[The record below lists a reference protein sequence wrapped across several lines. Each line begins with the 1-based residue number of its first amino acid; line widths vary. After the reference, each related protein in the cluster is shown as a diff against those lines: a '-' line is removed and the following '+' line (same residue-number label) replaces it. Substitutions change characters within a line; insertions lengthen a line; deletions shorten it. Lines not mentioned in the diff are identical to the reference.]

1 MTSAEGRARIDDRT
15 LIRGGKLLSGTSV
28 AVAVLGVATIVVLG
42 YWHLLGNSGAGHN
55 ALWAIGLG
63 SLAWVAIGGQAR
75 NGVVWT
81 LAVAAFFAAW
91 ATAGLAVFS
100 LTAPAPLLEVPFD
113 DVMALSPSDLPLTEA
128 LALNFLIWAWLP
140 AFFLVLTLG
149 LLLFPDGHPPSPRW
163 RWVGW
168 LSVFA
173 IAAGALGA
181 VWEYRPSGTSAYNA
195 PGDNAAGVLVVLFVV
210 VAVVASVAAI
220 VVRYQ
225 RSSGVARH
233 QIRWIGWGGAF
244 LAVSMVLLLINEEV
258 TTSTNLAEWFVA
270 ILLAVAELVV
280 IVSFWV
286 AITKYRLYDIDV
298 VISKTVT
305 YGALALFITA
315 VYVGIVVG
323 VGTLAGRGDEPN
335 LVLAIGATALVALLF
350 EPMRSRLQR
359 WANRL
364 VYGERATPYEVL
376 ARFSQ
381 RAVAAEQDDEMLG
394 RIPRLIV
401 DGTGASEAT
410 LWTANGDSLRPAA
423 WWPEQEHGGDAISVV
438 GDGQWSDPEADY
450 SLAVE
455 HDGELLGGLSLVASR
470 GGTITPA
477 EQELVQ
483 NLAGG
488 LGLALRNA
496 RLTDDLRDQVTAL
509 AASRERIL
517 AAADEARRDLE
528 RDLDMGPQQ
537 ELVAVKVKLGVVK
550 SLAET
555 AEATQTAQV
564 LDQLEDEVGKAI
576 ESVRDY
582 ARGVY
587 PPLLEA
593 DGLPAAVS
601 AEADKAAMPVRVEA
615 GGVERYPRE
624 VETAVFFAILEAL
637 QNSAKYAEASSATV
651 KLSARE
657 DRLDFEVS
665 DDGRGFDPAAVVD
678 GTGIPSMTDRLDSA
692 GGTLTIESAPGRGT
706 TVKGS
711 VPATAQSSVF
721 AASMST
727 GSP

>member
-1 MTSAEGRARIDDRT
+1 
-15 LIRGGKLLSGTSV
+15 
-28 AVAVLGVATIVVLG
+28 
-42 YWHLLGNSGAGHN
+42 
-55 ALWAIGLG
+55 
-63 SLAWVAIGGQAR
+63 
-75 NGVVWT
+75 
-81 LAVAAFFAAW
+81 
-91 ATAGLAVFS
+91 
-100 LTAPAPLLEVPFD
+100 
-113 DVMALSPSDLPLTEA
+113 
-128 LALNFLIWAWLP
+128 
-140 AFFLVLTLG
+140 VLTLG
-149 LLLFPDGHPPSPRW
+149 LLLFPDGRPPSPRW

-168 LSVFA
+168 LSVVV
-173 IAAGALGA
+173 IALTVLGS
-181 VWEYRPSGTSAYNA
+181 VWLYRPSSTTPYSADA
-195 PGDNAAGVLVVLFVV
+195 EGLDDVALALLGVL
-210 VAVVASVAAI
+210 AVVASVAAI
-220 VVRYQ
+220 VVRYR
-225 RSSGVARH
+225 RSSGVTRH
-233 QIRWIGWGGAF
+233 QIRWIAWGGAF
-244 LAVSMVLLLINEEV
+244 LAATMFLLLIVNGATTV
-258 TTSTNLAEWFVA
+258 TSDLPAWL
-270 ILLAVAELVV
+270 LLAAEAML
-280 IVSFWV
+280 ILSFAV

-305 YGALALFITA
+305 YGALAIFITA

-323 VGTLAGRGDEPN
+323 VGTLVGGGDEPN

-381 RAVAAEQDDEMLG
+381 RAVAAEGDDEMLQ

-401 DGTGASEAT
+401 DGTGATRAT
-410 LWTANGDSLRPAA
+410 LWTADGAQLLSAA
-423 WWPEQEHGGDAISVV
+423 SWPDEEEVIGAVPVV
-438 GDGQWSDPEADY
+438 ADGQWSDPEADY
-450 SLAVE
+450 SLPVE

-470 GGTITPA
+470 GGTITPT

-496 RLTDDLRDQVTAL
+496 RLTDDLRHQVTEL

-550 SLAET
+550 SLAEN

-564 LDQLEDEVGKAI
+564 LDQLEDEVGRAI
-576 ESVRDY
+576 ESVRDF

-615 GGVERYPRE
+615 GGVERFPRE

-637 QNSAKYAEASSATV
+637 QNTAKYAEAASATV

-657 DRLDFEVS
+657 DRLEFEVS
-665 DDGRGFDPAAVVD
+665 DNGRGFDPAQVTE
-678 GTGIPSMTDRLDSA
+678 GSGIPSMTDRLDAA
-692 GGTLTIESAPGRGT
+692 GGTLTIDSAPGRGT

-711 VPATAQSSVF
+711 VPAMARKTATV
-721 AASMST
+721 
-727 GSP
+727 

>member
-1 MTSAEGRARIDDRT
+1 MTSKEARRRIDDRT
-15 LIRGGKLLSGTSV
+15 LIRGGKLLAGTSV
-28 AVAVLGVATIVVLG
+28 TVAVLSLATIVVTGHWRLLPVTPAAHLG
-42 YWHLLGNSGAGHN
+42 
-55 ALWAIGLG
+55 LWAIGIG
-63 SLAWVAIGGQAR
+63 SVAWVTIGAQAR

-81 LAVAAFFAAW
+81 LAWAAFFAALSI
-91 ATAGLAVFS
+91 AGPAAFS
-100 LTAPAPLLEVPFD
+100 LTAPASLLGLPFD
-113 DVMALSPSDLPLTEA
+113 AVMDLSPSDLPVGPA
-128 LALNFLIWAWLP
+128 IALNPVLWAWIP

-149 LLLFPDGHPPSPRW
+149 LLLFPDGRPPSPRW

-168 LSVFA
+168 LSVVV
-173 IAAGALGA
+173 IALTVLGS
-181 VWEYRPSGTSAYNA
+181 VWLYRPSSTTPYSADA
-195 PGDNAAGVLVVLFVV
+195 EGLDDVALALLGVL
-210 VAVVASVAAI
+210 AVVASVAAI
-220 VVRYQ
+220 VVRYR
-225 RSSGVARH
+225 RSSGVTRH
-233 QIRWIGWGGAF
+233 QIRWIAWGGAF
-244 LAVSMVLLLINEEV
+244 LAATMFLLLIVNGATTV
-258 TTSTNLAEWFVA
+258 TSDLPAWL
-270 ILLAVAELVV
+270 LLAAEAML
-280 IVSFWV
+280 ILSFAV

-305 YGALALFITA
+305 YGALAIFITA

-323 VGTLAGRGDEPN
+323 VGTLVGGGDEPN

-381 RAVAAEQDDEMLG
+381 RAVAAEGDDEMLQ

-401 DGTGASEAT
+401 DGTGATRAT
-410 LWTANGDSLRPAA
+410 LWTADGAQLLSAA
-423 WWPEQEHGGDAISVV
+423 SWPDEEEVIGAVPVV
-438 GDGQWSDPEADY
+438 ADGQWSDPEADY
-450 SLAVE
+450 SLPVE

-470 GGTITPA
+470 GGTITPT

-496 RLTDDLRDQVTAL
+496 RLTDDLRHQVTEL

-550 SLAET
+550 SLAEN

-576 ESVRDY
+576 ESVRDF

-593 DGLPAAVS
+593 DGLPAAIS

-637 QNSAKYAEASSATV
+637 QNTAKYADAASATV
-651 KLSARE
+651 TLSAQG
-657 DRLDFEVS
+657 DRLEFEVS
-665 DDGRGFDPAAVVD
+665 DNGRGFDPAQVTE
-678 GTGIPSMTDRLDSA
+678 GTGITSMTDRLDAA
-692 GGTLTIESAPGRGT
+692 GGTLTIDSAPGRGT

-711 VPATAQSSVF
+711 VPAMARETATV
-721 AASMST
+721 
-727 GSP
+727 